1 MAQGRARRRRI
12 TIDAETSARVRAE
25 LTALMADF
33 CRAVSFRPG
42 ELPPYERL
50 HGIFVLGGKLIRNN
64 GEEPEICT
72 VAGFVEPRQH
82 MIASGELT
90 FFEQAESGHLTEVYG
105 NVAHRF
111 STYHKRGRMDGVDFV
126 TRGIISTQFVCTPQG
141 WRMSSMAWDDER
153 PGLSIPD
160 SYSR

>member
-1 MAQGRARRRRI
+1 MTTGEDVTASTRSELAR
-12 TIDAETSARVRAE
+12 
-25 LTALMADF
+25 LMTEF
-33 CRAVSFRPG
+33 FRAVSFQPG
-42 ELPPYERL
+42 EVPPYQML
-50 HGIFVLGGKLIRNN
+50 HDLFVRGGKLIRNN
-64 GEEPEICT
+64 GDEPEICT
-72 VAGFVEPRQH
+72 VAGFIEPRQH

-126 TRGIISTQFVCTPQG
+126 TRGIISTQFVRTPQG